1 MYVWG
6 GNLWSQR
13 GEGGTED
20 KPTLNSTL
28 KKEMERKNQKIT
40 QIACGSYHSMA
51 LDSSGMVYSWGG
63 YNRKGE
69 S

>member
-1 MYVWG
+1 MCLTKNGDVYVWG

-28 KKEMERKNQKIT
+28 MKEMEMRN
-40 QIACGSYHSMA
+40 
-51 LDSSGMVYSWGG
+51 
-63 YNRKGE
+63 
-69 S
+69 